1 MIVDS
6 LQFDRNPR
14 RAERWNTVC
23 LVHNC
28 NRGILNISVVISL
41 VTGGLAVFDAVVR
54 SAGYKK
60 IEFDPN
66 SWIAAARDG

>member
-41 VTGGLAVFDAVVR
+41 VTGGLAVFTPLSGQRA
-54 SAGYKK
+54 
-60 IEFDPN
+60 I
-66 SWIAAARDG
+66 